1 MAAGNG
7 AGDPALDS
15 VDVAVVGGGPG
26 GLATAAAILS
36 ALGKNTRVKV
46 RLSHPSCRVRRMLVL
61 SASAVS
67 STSLDWIRTYA
78 RTAPSCSMGLNTKCI
93 NGGHRSAV
101 LLRIELRRRWLALQ
115 VYESSA
121 TYTLQGSA
129 VGLSANAQH
138 ALEAIHPDL
147 FKRCATAACPMM
159 T

>member
-115 VYESSA
+115 
-121 TYTLQGSA
+121 GSA